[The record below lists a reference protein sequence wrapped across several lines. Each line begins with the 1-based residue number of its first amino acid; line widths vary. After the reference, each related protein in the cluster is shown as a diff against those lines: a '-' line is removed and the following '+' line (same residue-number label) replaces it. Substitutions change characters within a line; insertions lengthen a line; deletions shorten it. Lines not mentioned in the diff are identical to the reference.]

1 MHARQA
7 LKWSEFFWPIIF
19 LLSHSVSICTRPAL
33 RPLRSNEDIQHKSS
47 VRRGGAASATFTC
60 CLFTEA
66 VVGVGKRSP
75 SFSQSLSRLSRSL
88 TCSSTES
95 VSSLSLSTTIGPP
108 PPPPL
113 GQTSSDDVVEA
124 AEDDEDE
131 EEEEEG
137 ELEAGAAPDADG
149 DQLWQP

>member
-1 MHARQA
+1 MLPFYCSRSWRWQTNP
-7 LKWSEFFWPIIF
+7 LIQS
-19 LLSHSVSICTRPAL
+19 LSLSHS
-33 RPLRSNEDIQHKSS
+33 H
-47 VRRGGAASATFTC
+47 
-60 CLFTEA
+60 
-66 VVGVGKRSP
+66 
-75 SFSQSLSRLSRSL
+75 SL

-108 PPPPL
+108 PL
-113 GQTSSDDVVEA
+113 GQPSSDDVVEA

-131 EEEEEG
+131 EEDEEG